1 MLKTMKKLI
10 LHSDQVSGKI
20 EVDEASIKLFTSESP
35 KIAYIPSQSDLQ
47 RKYFNQKVEWYKQF
61 GITDL
66 LYFDIDKEYN
76 AEKIP
81 ELLSC
86 DAIFLSGGNT
96 YYFLNSLK
104 NRNFIQVLKKFVE
117 KGGILI
123 GVSAGSILMSK
134 TITVTSIVDDIC
146 DDQNSTGLKDFSALE
161 LNDFEFFPHFDKS
174 NNDIVKRLKEY
185 SRTSKSIIY
194 ACKDGDGIIV
204 EDDNM
209 QFFGEVMKIENGKI
223 TKA

>member
-1 MLKTMKKLI
+1 MKKI
-10 LHSDQVSGKI
+10 VLHSDQVSGKTQ
-20 EVDEASIKLFTSESP
+20 VDEALIKLFASKSP

-61 GITDL
+61 DITDL
-66 LYFDIDKEYN
+66 LYFDIDQEYN
-76 AEKIP
+76 EEKIP

-104 NRNFIQVLKKFVE
+104 NRNFIPVIKDFIE

-134 TITVTSIVDDIC
+134 TIAVTSIDDDIGG
-146 DDQNSTGLKDFSALE
+146 DQNLVNLKDFSALG
-161 LNDFEFFPHFDKS
+161 LNNFEFFPHFDK
-174 NNDIVKRLKEY
+174 NNDEIVQRLKEY
-185 SRTSKSIIY
+185 SKTNKSVIY

-204 EDDNM
+204 ENNNM
-209 QFFGEVMKIENGKI
+209 QFFGEVLKIKDGEI
-223 TKA
+223 TTA